1 VQYSTSL
8 VLTVTLVLDL
18 EYKIPFEIMRIDY
31 DPSQD
36 DLDSIYNT
44 NVE

>member
-1 VQYSTSL
+1 MQYSTSL
-8 VLTVTLVLDL
+8 VLTVTLV
-18 EYKIPFEIMRIDY
+18 PFEIMRIDY

-36 DLDSIYNT
+36 DLDFFDDK